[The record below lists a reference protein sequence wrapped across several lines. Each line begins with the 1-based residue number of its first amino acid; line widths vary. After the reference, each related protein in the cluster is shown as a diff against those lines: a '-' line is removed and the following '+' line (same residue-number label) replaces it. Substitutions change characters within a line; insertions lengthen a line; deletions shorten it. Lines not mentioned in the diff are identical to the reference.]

1 MEPAGRNGN
10 DEATR
15 ALVREVGRRSVERL
29 GDGLTR
35 VVGETS
41 ALHRWLL
48 TMLVVLNGGAL
59 YLCMGGRDAIG
70 PELFARVML
79 FFFLGLM
86 LAIGAALVAIGFT
99 VPVAASMRKAI
110 THWTDVSVSGE
121 LGDQALASAKW
132 VRRIGALW
140 LAVTS
145 LLVFVSLVLF
155 LFGAALLA
163 KRFGVVTAPPPA
175 ETVLPVPTPTV
186 APDEGTGNVM
196 APAPAPAPGPQTAP
210 LPVVSPTPVTVRPR
224 PSPSP
229 TATARPAASASTP
242 AARPTPKPTTTPTS
256 RPAVAAPTP
265 KPAQPAA
272 PPRETPAP
280 SAPTASVPEP
290 ASTTP

>member
-70 PELFARVML
+70 PELFASVML

-132 VRRIGALW
+132 VRRIGVLW

-155 LFGAALLA
+155 LFGTALLA
-163 KRFGVVTAPPPA
+163 KRFGVVSAPAPA
-175 ETVLPVPTPTV
+175 ETVLPVPTPTA
-186 APDEGTGNVM
+186 APLVEADNAM
-196 APAPAPAPGPQTAP
+196 APAPDQQSAPAPVASPGPAI
-210 LPVVSPTPVTVRPR
+210 VRPQ

-229 TATARPAASASTP
+229 TATSRSTASTP
-242 AARPTPKPTTTPTS
+242 AARPTPKPTATSTS

-280 SAPTASVPEP
+280 SAPAASAPEP
-290 ASTTP
+290 AGTTP

>member
-121 LGDQALASAKW
+121 LSDQALASAKW

-145 LLVFVSLVLF
+145 FLVFVSLVLF
-155 LFGAALLA
+155 LFGTALLA
-163 KRFGVVTAPPPA
+163 KRFGVVTAPAPA

-186 APDEGTGNVM
+186 APLVEADNAM
-196 APAPAPAPGPQTAP
+196 APASAAASPQATP

-229 TATARPAASASTP
+229 TATAQPAASASTP
-242 AARPTPKPTTTPTS
+242 AARPTPKPTTTPTN

-280 SAPTASVPEP
+280 SAPAASAPEP